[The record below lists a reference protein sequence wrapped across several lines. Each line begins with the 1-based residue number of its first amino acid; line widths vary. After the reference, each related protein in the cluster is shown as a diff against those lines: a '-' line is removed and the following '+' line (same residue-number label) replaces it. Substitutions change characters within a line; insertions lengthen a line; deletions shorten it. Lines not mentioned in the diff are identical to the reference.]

1 MNPMKHTCIAAILLI
16 ASAATTPTM
25 AYTADIPS
33 HVSLSNNEPQQP
45 LYVIDNR
52 AVTLDEVEALAP
64 TDIESITIVKD
75 EDAKAYEH
83 LGDISNGVM
92 IINLITADE
101 TFVATDI
108 MPMFLN
114 GGIETF
120 QVWVMQ
126 NIRFPAEMVERG
138 KEANLIVQFTVN
150 SNGYIPA
157 ESIKFLQEAEEPFME
172 EARRVLLSSPRWVP
186 GIENGKKVSVQ
197 FVLPVMFTLSSNTTI
212 GL

>member
-1 MNPMKHTCIAAILLI
+1 MKHTCIAAILLI
-16 ASAATTPTM
+16 ASDSTTPSM

-45 LYVIDNR
+45 LYEIDNR

-75 EDAKAYEH
+75 EDAKGYEQ

-126 NIRFPAEMVERG
+126 NIRFPAEMGERG
-138 KEANLIVQFTVN
+138 KEAKLVVQFTVN

-157 ESIKFLQEAEEPFME
+157 ESSKFLREAEEPFME

-197 FVLPVMFTLSSNTTI
+197 FVLPVIFTLSSNTTI

>member
-1 MNPMKHTCIAAILLI
+1 MNTMKHSFIAATLI
-16 ASAATTPTM
+16 IAAATTPALAANT
-25 AYTADIPS
+25 DIS
-33 HVSLSNNEPQQP
+33 AHVSASHEESQQP

-52 AVTLDEVEALAP
+52 AATLDEVEALAP

-75 EDAKAYEH
+75 EDAKTYAH

-92 IINLITADE
+92 IINLINADE

-126 NIRFPAEMVERG
+126 NIRFPAEMAEQG
-138 KEANLIVQFTVN
+138 KVARLVVQFTVN

-157 ESIKFLQEAEEPFME
+157 ESIKFLQTAEEPFVE
-172 EARRVLLSSPRWVP
+172 ETRRVLLSSPRWVP

-197 FVLPVMFTLSSNTTI
+197 FVLPVVFTLSSSTTI
-212 GL
+212 SL